1 MPAPESATFWHKAR
15 ALCKPREFGLG
26 VHRCPLCGPGLMLR
40 LAQDETAVRCL
51 RCRASAVHLSLVAV
65 LRRVC
70 PDLAQRR
77 TLELSARGALARW
90 LRPRVAAFTGTEY
103 FDGAAPGSWHD
114 GIRCEDVQRLSFA
127 AASFD
132 LITHTEVFEHVAD
145 DAAGFG
151 ELHRVLAPGGMTVFT
166 VPLLPSEPT
175 RERAS
180 LVDGE
185 LRHALPPIYHGD
197 PRSGAPRV
205 LCFRDYGHDIAA
217 RLRRAGFERVAIV
230 PAPERR
236 WWGYGRPVI
245 VAQRD

>member
-1 MPAPESATFWHKAR
+1 MRESATFWHKAR
-15 ALCKPREFGLG
+15 TLWKPREFGARL
-26 VHRCPLCGPGLMLR
+26 HRCPLCGPGLLLR
-40 LAQDETAVRCL
+40 LAHDETAVRCL
-51 RCRASAVHLSLVAV
+51 RCRASALHLSLVAV

-77 TLELSARGALARW
+77 TLELSARGALACW
-90 LRPRVAAFTGTEY
+90 LRPRVATFTGTEY
-103 FDGAAPGSWHD
+103 FEGAQPGSWRD

-145 DAAGFG
+145 DAAGFA

-166 VPLLPSEPT
+166 VPLLPAEPT
-175 RERAS
+175 RLRAS
-180 LVDGE
+180 LIDGE
-185 LRHALPPIYHGD
+185 IRHQLPPIYHGD
-197 PRSGAPRV
+197 PLRGAAGRV
-205 LCFRDYGHDIAA
+205 LCFRDFGHDIVE
-217 RLRRAGFERVAIV
+217 RLRNAGFARAWIV
-230 PAPERR
+230 PAPERV